1 MPLFRVEWSIDI
13 EAPDAQQ
20 AVVEALR
27 IQRNPESIATVFEV
41 ESASGDTTIIDLGED
56 PEAIKT
62 MMEQGR

>member
-41 ESASGDTTIIDLGED
+41 ESASGDTTTIDLGED
-56 PEAIKT
+56 PEVIKT